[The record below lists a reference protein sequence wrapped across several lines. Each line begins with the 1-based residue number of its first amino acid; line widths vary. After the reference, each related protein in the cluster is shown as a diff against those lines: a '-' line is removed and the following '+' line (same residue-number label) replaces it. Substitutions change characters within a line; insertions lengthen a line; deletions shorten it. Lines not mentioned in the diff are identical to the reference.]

1 MRRVR
6 LLLGLALVLASLLV
20 VLATAAPV
28 LATARTFSDVPET
41 HPYYHAIEEMA
52 SAGVINGFLGGTFR
66 PNELVTRQQFAKMIV
81 LSLGLDPLPAAQ
93 SPFRD
98 LDRGWP
104 YPSGY
109 VATAAAQGITV
120 GSSATTFNPLANI
133 KRAQIS
139 TMMVRAAQNL
149 EPGELVT
156 APAGYLSDWGDFSA
170 DHASF
175 ANTGQYSGLFEN
187 MLFGFYEDPW
197 KLATRG
203 EVAQLLWNLKTFT
216 KQTRIGD
223 ELVTVTGL
231 TQVDAP
237 AGLVGALQ
245 DASGATVNWMK
256 KLRIEHPVNAA
267 LVVEVFYASAGDDHY
282 AAAMGPKGIVVAP
295 LVATFLTHLDDF
307 GAEVAYVYFDPSNP
321 DDPQVAS
328 VMTWRLGG
336 DYVRQGNEPPD
347 VYGDRIQPLV
357 SSFLQHHADTDE
369 FFFLSDTAVR
379 DLLRT
384 SDSLGVS
391 DPSAGLAGVRVRVD
405 LYGAYG
411 YGPVIDTI
419 ADMFWPWPDLAV

>member
-20 VLATAAPV
+20 VFATAAPV
-28 LATARTFSDVPET
+28 LATPRTFSDVPET
-41 HPYYHAIEEMA
+41 HPYYRAIEEMA
-52 SAGVINGFLGGTFR
+52 SAGIINGYLGGTFR
-66 PNELVTRQQFAKMIV
+66 PEELVTRQQFAKMIV

-98 LDRGWP
+98 VDRGWP

-109 VATAAAQGITV
+109 VATAAAQRITM
-120 GSSATTFNPLANI
+120 GSSATTFNPSANI

-156 APAGYLSDWGDFSA
+156 APAGYLSVWGDFSA

-187 MLFGFYEDPW
+187 MLFGFHDDAW

-203 EVAQLLWNLKTFT
+203 EVAQLLWNLKTFARQT
-216 KQTRIGD
+216 KVGD
-223 ELVTVTGL
+223 QLVTVTGL
-231 TQVDAP
+231 TQADAP
-237 AGLVGALQ
+237 GGLVQALQ
-245 DASGATVNWMK
+245 DASDATVNWMK
-256 KLRIEHPVNAA
+256 KLRIEHPVNAG

-282 AAAMGPKGIVVAP
+282 VAAMGPNGIVVAP

-307 GAEVAYVYFDPSNP
+307 GAEVAYAYFDPSDP

-328 VMTWRLGG
+328 VMTWGLGG
-336 DYVRQGNEPPD
+336 DYVRQGTETVD
-347 VYGDRIQPLV
+347 GYSDRIQPLV
-357 SSFLQHHADTDE
+357 SSFLEHHADTDE
-369 FFFLSDTAVR
+369 FFFLSEPEVR
-379 DLLRT
+379 DLLKT
-384 SDSLGVS
+384 SDSLAIS
-391 DPSAGLAGVRVRVD
+391 DPSAGLAGVRVRVE
-405 LYGAYG
+405 LQGAYG
-411 YGPVIDTI
+411 HGPAIDAIT
-419 ADMFWPWPDLAV
+419 DMFWPWLD